1 LKNIYNFVILNLKVF
16 DLSNPYKNFNVKIEE
31 GRILN
36 NNSKDIVWIDFD
48 SLENFMVDVF
58 KGIGVPEE
66 DARICADVLITS
78 DKRGIDSHG
87 VGRLKPIYYDRIKA
101 GIQSPKTDMEIVKD
115 GPTTAVID
123 GHNGMGQVIAKK
135 SMALAIEKAKK
146 MGLGMVAVRNST
158 HYGIA
163 GYYALMA
170 IKEGMIGI
178 TGTNARPSI
187 APTFGVEN
195 MLGTNPLTFGIPSD
209 EEFPFVLDCATSIT
223 QRGKI
228 EFYDRAGKEIPPG
241 WVIGQDGK
249 TRTDTHQILQDLKT
263 GKAALAPLGG
273 IGEETA
279 GYKGYGYSAV
289 VEILSAALQNGKFL
303 KMLSGVEDGKPV
315 PINLGHFFVAINI
328 SSFIDLKSFK
338 KISGDILRSLR
349 SSKKAPDAEKI
360 YTAGEKEYL
369 AWLERKN
376 KGAPINKN
384 LQQQIITLKEELG
397 LNQYKF
403 PFER

>member
-1 LKNIYNFVILNLKVF
+1 MY
-16 DLSNPYKNFNVKIEE
+16 
-31 GRILN
+31 
-36 NNSKDIVWIDFD
+36 NNSKDIVWVDFD

-87 VGRLKPIYYDRIKA
+87 IGRLKPIYYDRIKA
-101 GIQSPKTDMEIVKD
+101 GTQSPKTDMEIVKD
-115 GPTTAVID
+115 GPTNAVID

-135 SMALAIEKAKK
+135 SMALAIKKAKK

-163 GYYALMA
+163 GYYVLMA

-195 MLGTNPLTFGIPSD
+195 MLGTNPLTFGMPSD
-209 EEFPFVLDCATSIT
+209 EEFPFVLDCATSIA

-228 EFYDRAGKEIPPG
+228 EFYDRAEKEIPPG
-241 WVIGQDGK
+241 WVIGEDGK

-273 IGEETA
+273 IGEEMA
-279 GYKGYGYSAV
+279 GYKGYGYATV
-289 VEILSAALQNGKFL
+289 VEILSAALQNGKYL
-303 KMLSGVEDGKPV
+303 KMLSGVEEGKPV
-315 PINLGHFFVAINI
+315 PINLGHFFIAINI
-328 SSFIDLKSFK
+328 SSFTDLKLFK
-338 KISGDILRSLR
+338 KITGDILRSLR
-349 SSKKAPDAEKI
+349 ASKKAPEAERI
-360 YTAGEKEYL
+360 YTAGEKEYI
-369 AWLERKN
+369 AWLERKD
-376 KGAPINKN
+376 KGVPINKN
-384 LQQQIITLKEELG
+384 LQQQILTLKEELG
-397 LNQYKF
+397 LTKYKF
-403 PFER
+403 PFEK

>member
-1 LKNIYNFVILNLKVF
+1 MVLLEDSEK
-16 DLSNPYKNFNVKIEE
+16 
-31 GRILN
+31 
-36 NNSKDIVWIDFD
+36 IVWIDFD
-48 SLENFMVDVF
+48 TLENFMIDVF
-58 KGIGVPEE
+58 KGVGVPEE
-66 DARICADVLITS
+66 DAKICADVLITA

-87 VGRLKPIYYDRIKA
+87 IGRLKPIYYDRIKA
-101 GIQSPKTDMEIVKD
+101 GIQSPKTNIEIVKD

-123 GHNGMGQVIAKK
+123 GHNGMGQVIAQK

-228 EFYDRAGKEIPPG
+228 EVYDRADKEIPSG
-241 WVIGQDGK
+241 WVIGEDGK

-279 GYKGYGYSAV
+279 GYKGYGYATV
-289 VEILSAALQNGKFL
+289 VEILSAALQNGKYL
-303 KMLSGVEDGKPV
+303 RMLSGMQDGKLV
-315 PINLGHFFVAINI
+315 PINLGHFFIAINI
-328 SSFIDLKSFK
+328 SSFIELESFK
-338 KISGDILRSLR
+338 KITGDILRSLR
-349 SSKKAPDAEKI
+349 ASKKAPGAERI

-369 AWLERKN
+369 SWLERKD
-376 KGAPINKN
+376 KGAPINQN
-384 LQQQIITLKEELG
+384 LQQQILILKEELG
-397 LNQYKF
+397 LIQYKF
-403 PFER
+403 PFE